1 MKKIFYIIPL
11 IICIILILLFINTRD
26 NFITP
31 SSDLISRQ
39 EHINEEIKK
48 YIKDETYTIDN
59 PKIINNPYEISPLTS
74 LIIFRM
80 QDKTKLSVFLNDEL
94 VTTLTE
100 KQFLIPIVNLIEN
113 YNNKIDLV
121 TAEKK
126 YTYFI
131 KTEKINHESIKSA
144 GNYSKSILAS
154 GTKMKHFIMNS
165 KGELIWYLDIDSQGL
180 IEPLD
185 DNTFLIGTEES
196 EYLDNTSSF
205 SGIYVID
212 YLGKIIKRIDTPY
225 KYHHE
230 ILNIGANHV
239 LVLGSLNRPMD
250 LVYELDLKSGSVVK
264 EIDIYELL
272 SENESIKDYLNS
284 LEYGIFTNSIDY
296 QDGRLLLSLRNI
308 NTILELDYSNAKINY
323 IISSD
328 KVIQKNLSEYI
339 IDTDELLLGEH
350 NAKYVGKSSISFYN
364 NGYDYTKKHSNTSA
378 SGIILNI
385 NNKVEIKEKYT
396 FEEKYSYAF
405 GSIHKD
411 SDYTIVNYPYM
422 YKSIPDNPVTYDA
435 YYSNIVIYE
444 GKKRV
449 KTLKMNDT
457 IYKAKPF
464 AIKMLYNYKLKHY
477 DYFNAS
483 IKNTNEKIK
492 CHNVFEYDATITN
505 NSIELMFDTKKRD
518 TQVYFVGKKNYV
530 IPYRN
535 TKTYFKV
542 NEGIYTIYIKM
553 NDLCYKYPNKIKFF

>member
-1 MKKIFYIIPL
+1 MKKIIYIIPL
-11 IICIILILLFINTRD
+11 IIGVALVLSLANKKE
-26 NFITP
+26 NYITP

-39 EHINEEIKK
+39 EHMNEEIKK
-48 YIKDETYTIDN
+48 YLKDATFTIES

-80 QDKTKLSVFLNDEL
+80 PEKTTVNIFLNDEL
-94 VTTLTE
+94 VTTITE
-100 KQFLIPIVNLIEN
+100 KEFLIPIVNLIEN
-113 YNNKIDLV
+113 YNNKIDVV
-121 TAEKK
+121 TTEKE

-131 KTEKINHESIKSA
+131 KTEKINHESIKST
-144 GNYSKSILAS
+144 GNYSKNILAS

-185 DNTFLIGTEES
+185 DDTFLIGTEES

-230 ILNIGANHV
+230 ILNIGANHI
-239 LVLGSLNRPMD
+239 LVLGSVNRPMD
-250 LVYELDLKSGSVVK
+250 LVYELDLESGSVVK

-272 SENESIKDYLNS
+272 GENETIKDYLNS

-308 NTILELDYSNAKINY
+308 NTILELDYNKDKINY

-328 KVIQKNLSEYI
+328 KVIQKNLSKYI

-364 NGYDYTKKHSNTSA
+364 NGYDYTKSHSNASA
-378 SGIILNI
+378 SGIVVNI
-385 NNKVEIKEKYT
+385 NNKAETKEKYT
-396 FEEKYSYAF
+396 FEDKYSYAF
-405 GSIHKD
+405 GSIHKG

-444 GKKRV
+444 GKRRV
-449 KTLKMNDT
+449 KNLKINDA

-464 AIKMLYNYKLKHY
+464 DIKMIYNYKLKHY
-477 DYFNAS
+477 TYFNAS
-483 IKNTNEKIK
+483 IRNTNEKIK
-492 CHNVFEYDATITN
+492 CHNVFAYDATITN
-505 NSIELMFDTKKRD
+505 NSIELMLDTKKRD
-518 TQVYFVGKKNYV
+518 IQIYFVGKKNYI

-542 NEGIYTIYIKM
+542 NEGVYTIYIKV
-553 NDLCYKYPNKIKFF
+553 NDLYYKYPNKVKFF